1 MKRSKN
7 TISAKVV
14 MKPHSEAK
22 VQFYQKYLEKH
33 LKIMSYAEFAHEIH
47 IYDLFCGRGIYEDG
61 KKGSP
66 IRAYE
71 TICKVRR
78 VCPLNKPIV
87 LHLNDRNK
95 KCIETVRNYIQ
106 SHYNEKAKPCD
117 IVYTNK
123 DASELLTDMTRH
135 TSYGRWNDGVVN
147 VFFIDPYGYKVIRR
161 EFLEKL
167 LRLGS
172 GEILLFLPVSFMQR
186 FTRHAFSDDATP
198 GTLPLKNFLTSYFPS
213 DHPMCMGNTIDIQ
226 QYIDYLTEA
235 FSCGGRFYTTSYP
248 IERNSH
254 NLFALFFFS
263 TNLFGYEMVLEQKW
277 KMIDEWGFGFHQQ
290 DGQTDMF
297 REEFKNE
304 RIKEMLELLRV
315 RLIDRIAHGCSNEE
329 IYNLTIKSGFIPTQA
344 KDILR
349 QIQDKGHLQ
358 VYDSDLGKLDKKR
371 NRFFIG
377 YRAIK
382 EHKYWFNLV

>member
-22 VQFYQKYLEKH
+22 VQFYQKYLEPH
-33 LKIMSYAEFAHEIH
+33 LLIMLRAKFAHEIH

-135 TSYGRWNDGVVN
+135 TSYGRWNNGVVN

-263 TNLFGYEMVLEQKW
+263 TNLFGYEMVLKQRW
-277 KMIDEWGFGFHQQ
+277 KMIDQWGFGFHQQ
-290 DGQTDMF
+290 DSQTDLF
-297 REEFKNE
+297 KDEFKKE
-304 RIKEMLELLRV
+304 RIKELMEQLRV
-315 RLIDRIAHGCSNEE
+315 RLIDIISRGCSNKD
-329 IYNLTIKSGFIPTQA
+329 IYNLTIRSGFIPKQA

-349 QIQDKGHLQ
+349 QIQNNGMLQ
-358 VYDSDLGKLDKKR
+358 IVDSDTGEIEER
-371 NRFFIG
+371 TNRFFIE
-377 YRAIK
+377 YK
-382 EHKYWFNLV
+382 TEHKYWFNLV